1 MGEAYPG
8 YLPIV
13 DDWAGHS
20 DPLWPCAT
28 YGEIAKHAGV
38 ALPVSPYDNRWRGGV
53 VTELKPLECPY
64 CGGQVLAVVESVRAG
79 QIVGVECDDCGAA
92 WAPDGGPVSGPVRVE
107 TRRAAQ

>member
-1 MGEAYPG
+1 MTWLKLGDEFSKECRRA
-8 YLPIV
+8 
-13 DDWAGHS
+13 
-20 DPLWPCAT
+20 
-28 YGEIAKHAGV
+28 
-38 ALPVSPYDNRWRGGV
+38 WRGGV

-79 QIVGVECDDCGAA
+79 QIVAVECDDCGAA